1 MYNTQHQMS
10 SFAGG
15 GGNHNVDTEE
25 ERVRETVRA
34 AVAMC
39 DVIDVHTHLFP
50 PSHGGLMLWG
60 IDELLTYHYLVS
72 EFFMV
77 APSELTYEAFFALS
91 KREQADL
98 VWDHLFLK
106 RLPISE
112 AQIGVLTTLNML
124 GLQDKVKK
132 RDLAGIR
139 KWFSKQDI
147 DQYARGVFR
156 IAGVKYAVMT
166 NNVFLEEERAH
177 WLKNGKDVPSYLRS
191 AIRVDPLLKGD
202 WRTVT
207 AALRSEGFAE
217 TMEGLRQFLTA
228 WASRIGPMYLMAS
241 TPADFVYGANDAP
254 REPGWPTATEF
265 IDAAL
270 IPVARK
276 LNLPLAMKI
285 GAWRGMSPSLNSCGG
300 GDGVVVSDVTPIRE
314 LCHNFPDVKFLA
326 TFLSRVNQH
335 EVCIL
340 SQKFRNLHIYGCW
353 WYLNN
358 PSIIEEITKMRVELL
373 GSAFTAQHSDCRILD
388 QILYK
393 WKHSRAVISTVL
405 EDQYVRLYKSG
416 WNLEGDEI
424 VRDVQRVL
432 GGSFEEFLA
441 K

>member
-1 MYNTQHQMS
+1 M
-10 SFAGG
+10 
-15 GGNHNVDTEE
+15 
-25 ERVRETVRA
+25 
-34 AVAMC
+34 
-39 DVIDVHTHLFP
+39 
-50 PSHGGLMLWG
+50 
-60 IDELLTYHYLVS
+60 
-72 EFFMV
+72 
-77 APSELTYEAFFALS
+77 
-91 KREQADL
+91 
-98 VWDHLFLK
+98 
-106 RLPISE
+106 
-112 AQIGVLTTLNML
+112 
-124 GLQDKVKK
+124 
-132 RDLAGIR
+132 
-139 KWFSKQDI
+139 
-147 DQYARGVFR
+147 
-156 IAGVKYAVMT
+156 
-166 NNVFLEEERAH
+166 
-177 WLKNGKDVPSYLRS
+177 
-191 AIRVDPLLKGD
+191 
-202 WRTVT
+202 
-207 AALRSEGFAE
+207 
-217 TMEGLRQFLTA
+217 
-228 WASRIGPMYLMAS
+228 
-241 TPADFVYGANDAP
+241 
-254 REPGWPTATEF
+254 
-265 IDAAL
+265 
-270 IPVARK
+270 ARK